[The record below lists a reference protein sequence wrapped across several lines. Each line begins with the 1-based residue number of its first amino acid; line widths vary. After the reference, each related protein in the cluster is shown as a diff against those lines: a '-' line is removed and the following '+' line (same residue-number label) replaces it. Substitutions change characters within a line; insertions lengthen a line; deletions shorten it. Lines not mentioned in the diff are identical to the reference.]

1 MHIRLFETLV
11 SESEPVH
18 LEGYVITK
26 CFVIFV
32 SVVVLS
38 DNMLL
43 GACAWPMYNTNK

>member
-1 MHIRLFETLV
+1 MCARLFETSV

-18 LEGYVITK
+18 LEGYVVIK

-32 SVVVLS
+32 SVDVLS

-43 GACAWPMYNTNK
+43 GACA